1 MQRQLSRSRHS
12 EPEADTNFTADG
24 AHDGMLGDSSPRWCA
39 PSSQVTGRH
48 SLDNSDAARDSDMYL
63 PARDSDMYLPEASFR
78 DGVAPLLGSGSNM
91 PNGHSS

>member
-1 MQRQLSRSRHS
+1 MQRQLSRSGHS

-63 PARDSDMYLPEASFR
+63 PEASFR